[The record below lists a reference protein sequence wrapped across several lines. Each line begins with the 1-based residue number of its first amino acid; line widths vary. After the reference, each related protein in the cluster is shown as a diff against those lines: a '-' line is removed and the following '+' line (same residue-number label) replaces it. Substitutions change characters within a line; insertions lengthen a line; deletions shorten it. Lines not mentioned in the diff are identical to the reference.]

1 MQKEQTVKSRKLSWS
16 KGLLALLSLAVL
28 AAGQLLSQSVG
39 TLLSFAQFPVDLC
52 NLAVGVVYVLSVLY
66 GLSWVC
72 KALGLSLADCRI
84 LPVHFSLLWT
94 VIALAMPG
102 IVCLILLNLPGS
114 WEVAPLSHEQLAA
127 LLSAAVCVIGLGA
140 GIVEEAIFRGV
151 FFTVLERLMGRWAA
165 VLLPSVLFAALHLI
179 GRPMDLPSFLQL
191 MIAGSL
197 VGILFSLV
205 TLENNSIWSAALMHG
220 VWNLVMV
227 GGLLHIGTVADS
239 DVWVLAAGQLLSQ
252 SVGTLLSFAQFPVD
266 LCNLAVGVVYVLSV
280 LYGLSWVCKA
290 LGLSLAD
297 CRILPVH
304 FSLLWTVIAL
314 AMPGIVCL
322 ILLNLPG
329 SWEVAPL
336 SHEQLAAL
344 LSAAVCVIGLGAG
357 IVEEAIFR
365 GVFFTVLER
374 LMGRWAAVLLPS
386 VLFAALHL
394 IGRPM
399 DLPSFLQL
407 MIAGSLVGILFS
419 LVTLENNSIWSAA
432 LMHGVWNLVM
442 VGGLLHIGT
451 VADSDVW
458 VQYLLDS
465 DSLLLTG
472 GDFGI
477 EASIVSI
484 VVYLAFACLNL
495 SRCRRKG
502 LLEVRGCKVF
512 ERKEKRN

>member
-1 MQKEQTVKSRKLSWS
+1 M
-16 KGLLALLSLAVL
+16 
-28 AAGQLLSQSVG
+28 
-39 TLLSFAQFPVDLC
+39 
-52 NLAVGVVYVLSVLY
+52 
-66 GLSWVC
+66 
-72 KALGLSLADCRI
+72 
-84 LPVHFSLLWT
+84 
-94 VIALAMPG
+94 
-102 IVCLILLNLPGS
+102 
-114 WEVAPLSHEQLAA
+114 
-127 LLSAAVCVIGLGA
+127 
-140 GIVEEAIFRGV
+140 
-151 FFTVLERLMGRWAA
+151 LERL
-165 VLLPSVLFAALHLI
+165 V
-179 GRPMDLPSFLQL
+179 
-191 MIAGSL
+191 
-197 VGILFSLV
+197 
-205 TLENNSIWSAALMHG
+205 
-220 VWNLVMV
+220 
-227 GGLLHIGTVADS
+227 
-239 DVWVLAAGQLLSQ
+239 
-252 SVGTLLSFAQFPVD
+252 
-266 LCNLAVGVVYVLSV
+266 
-280 LYGLSWVCKA
+280 
-290 LGLSLAD
+290 
-297 CRILPVH
+297 
-304 FSLLWTVIAL
+304 
-314 AMPGIVCL
+314 
-322 ILLNLPG
+322 
-329 SWEVAPL
+329 
-336 SHEQLAAL
+336 
-344 LSAAVCVIGLGAG
+344 
-357 IVEEAIFR
+357 
-365 GVFFTVLER
+365 
-374 LMGRWAAVLLPS
+374 GRWAAVLLPS

>member
-1 MQKEQTVKSRKLSWS
+1 M
-16 KGLLALLSLAVL
+16 
-28 AAGQLLSQSVG
+28 
-39 TLLSFAQFPVDLC
+39 LSFAQFPVDLC

-114 WEVAPLSHEQLAA
+114 WEVALFSHEQLAA

-151 FFTVLERLMGRWAA
+151 FLTVLERLMG
-165 VLLPSVLFAALHLI
+165 H
-179 GRPMDLPSFLQL
+179 
-191 MIAGSL
+191 
-197 VGILFSLV
+197 
-205 TLENNSIWSAALMHG
+205 
-220 VWNLVMV
+220 
-227 GGLLHIGTVADS
+227 
-239 DVWVLAAGQLLSQ
+239 WV
-252 SVGTLLSFAQFPVD
+252 
-266 LCNLAVGVVYVLSV
+266 
-280 LYGLSWVCKA
+280 
-290 LGLSLAD
+290 
-297 CRILPVH
+297 
-304 FSLLWTVIAL
+304 
-314 AMPGIVCL
+314 
-322 ILLNLPG
+322 
-329 SWEVAPL
+329 
-336 SHEQLAAL
+336 
-344 LSAAVCVIGLGAG
+344 
-357 IVEEAIFR
+357 
-365 GVFFTVLER
+365 
-374 LMGRWAAVLLPS
+374 AVLLPS

-484 VVYLAFACLNL
+484 VVYLAFACLSL